1 MAYIKVKNVRENK
14 NEEVLLVKNEFL
26 DIFDLNKVKKYDL
39 TDIEYIQVFPIMYG
53 EENHSYEKIIRF
65 FRNRCYLKKS
75 FKLAENYMTTWKWRN
90 ESL

>member
-39 TDIEYIQVFPIMYG
+39 TDI
-53 EENHSYEKIIRF
+53 
-65 FRNRCYLKKS
+65 
-75 FKLAENYMTTWKWRN
+75 
-90 ESL
+90 